1 MPFRTEFA
9 LLREG
14 DGVSAGSRGSLRRG
28 EGIRAALSAL
38 TTERVEGGHGGS
50 GVLRGGE
57 VTSVAQRGA
66 SSPMCAGIPAI
77 TARSLITAMDRMCPP
92 QPVHASAS
100 NPQTRF
106 RSVARSH
113 VVNPARCT
121 AEMPAVPVRTVPSS
135 PVSSRAA
142 TTVLSWRRFGLV
154 DPISQHRVVHPKVAR
169 HRGGGGRPHGTG
181 ALPPTGTR
189 GCTPASFASWS

>member
-66 SSPMCAGIPAI
+66 SSPMCAGIPAM
-77 TARSLITAMDRMCPP
+77 TARSLITAMNRIRPP
-92 QPVHASAS
+92 QPVQVSAS

-106 RSVARSH
+106 SRVAQSH
-113 VVNPARCT
+113 VVSPARCT

-142 TTVLSWRRFGLV
+142 TTVPSWLCHKYKGE
-154 DPISQHRVVHPKVAR
+154 K
-169 HRGGGGRPHGTG
+169 
-181 ALPPTGTR
+181 
-189 GCTPASFASWS
+189 